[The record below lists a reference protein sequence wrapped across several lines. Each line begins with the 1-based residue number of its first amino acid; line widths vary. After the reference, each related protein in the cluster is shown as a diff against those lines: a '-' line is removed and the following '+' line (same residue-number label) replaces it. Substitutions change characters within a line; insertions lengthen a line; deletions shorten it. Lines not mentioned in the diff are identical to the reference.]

1 MTKWQR
7 SKPRQFDTRALSNC
21 YTPFLFL
28 IYCMCVCVSIPM
40 DCSPPGSSVHGILQA
55 CTLLHSI
62 CSNSGCVCVCVCVC
76 RGGAMDCSP
85 PGSSVHG
92 LLLHCIC
99 SPNSVCVCV
108 LIQCGWGSQWTAAHQ
123 ALLSMGFSRHEHWG
137 GLPLPSPPNLLN
149 ISYMRSPVVV
159 KS

>member
-1 MTKWQR
+1 M
-7 SKPRQFDTRALSNC
+7 N
-21 YTPFLFL
+21 
-28 IYCMCVCVSIPM
+28 
-40 DCSPPGSSVHGILQA
+40 CSPPGASVLGILQA

-62 CSNSGCVCVCVCVC
+62 CSNSGCVCVCVCVWV
-76 RGGAMDCSP
+76 GA
-85 PGSSVHG
+85 G
-92 LLLHCIC
+92 
-99 SPNSVCVCV
+99 
-108 LIQCGWGSQWTAAHQ
+108 QWTAAHQ